1 MDAKALN
8 ALERMSSDG
17 QRGVEETVSY
27 AVGHRVRIEILAALH
42 EGPETTA
49 DLAKI
54 MRQPL
59 STVTHHVEGLL
70 AEGSIEV
77 AWSKKIRGNMSQNY
91 YRVVKLPK
99 FSRKDIEAM
108 APEQRQA
115 LYALIVQAT
124 TAEALASL
132 WAGRMIPDPYIMLAW
147 NRFNFDEQGRLD
159 LADEQNESWERIEAI
174 AGESA
179 NRMAET
185 GEKGVTFIV
194 TSFGYERC
202 RTSAPPPLSTG
213 DD

>member
-1 MDAKALN
+1 MDAKALD

-54 MRQPL
+54 IRQPL

-70 AEGSIEV
+70 AEGSIEI
-77 AWSKKIRGNMSQNY
+77 AWSKRIRSNMTQNY

-99 FSRKDIEAM
+99 FSPKEIEAM
-108 APEQRQA
+108 RPEQRQA
-115 LYALIVQAT
+115 LYALIVQAA

-132 WAGRMIPDPYIMLAW
+132 WAGRMIPDPHIVLAW
-147 NRFNFDEQGRLD
+147 NRFNFDEQGRMD

-185 GEKGVTFIV
+185 GEKGVTCIV

-202 RTSAPPPLSTG
+202 RTSAPLPLSTG
-213 DD
+213 ND

>member
-1 MDAKALN
+1 MDAKALD
-8 ALERMSSDG
+8 ALERMGSGG

-42 EGPETTA
+42 EGPETA
-49 DLAKI
+49 AALAKI

-59 STVTHHVEGLL
+59 STVTHHIEGLL
-70 AEGSIEV
+70 AEGSIEI
-77 AWSKKIRGNMSQNY
+77 AWSKRIRSNMTQNY

-99 FSRKDIEAM
+99 FSRKEIEAM
-108 APEQRQA
+108 PPARRQA
-115 LYALIVQAT
+115 LYALIVQAS

-132 WAGRMIPDPYIMLAW
+132 WAGRMIPDPYIVLAW
-147 NRFNFDEQGRLD
+147 NRFNLDEQERRA
-159 LADEQNESWERIEAI
+159 LADEQNDSWERIEAI

-179 NRMAET
+179 NRMADS

-202 RTSAPPPLSTG
+202 RTSAPPPLST
-213 DD
+213 DN